1 MRERT
6 TPATPLLNE
15 FVALLQ
21 AHREVVGQERV
32 FVRLAMLTLGSLLAL
47 GRHTI
52 TQLLVALGRG
62 RDDWSAWYRL
72 FNVPRVAI
80 ARMQAVLG
88 DQVARHLPA
97 DGVFPVVLDATQ
109 LPRSSRRFPGGG
121 WIRAPRSPAWK
132 PGLHGGQRWEGL
144 SALLP
149 RSAAGDSRTVPLR
162 VDLLRSAK
170 SQPCGE
176 VPVRTEGAAGVD
188 LLAWLR
194 ARLDALGRTAQR
206 ILVIADGV
214 YSTAPVIANLPAQ
227 TVLLARCAKNRAL
240 YALPGPRP
248 AGTRGRKPRYGERGP
263 APQQALR
270 ARDGWK
276 RCPLTVR
283 GRQIQLT
290 VRASGPW
297 LVKTAPEPP
306 LWVLVVKAVER
317 GAGRRRRQRDPSYLV
332 VSAVPTERG
341 EWVLPLPVADLLAW
355 AWQRWEVEVMHR
367 ELKSGFGLGE
377 QQAWSPTAAQTVV
390 PWVVWTY
397 ALLVLTGYRAWGFGP
412 GPVPDLGRWWTARRW
427 SLGRLGQ
434 GMRQELWQQAEFQPL
449 WSRSP
454 DAWAEMTGWIAA
466 QTNAAL
472 GCRRL

>member
-1 MRERT
+1 
-6 TPATPLLNE
+6 
-15 FVALLQ
+15 
-21 AHREVVGQERV
+21 
-32 FVRLAMLTLGSLLAL
+32 
-47 GRHTI
+47 
-52 TQLLVALGRG
+52 
-62 RDDWSAWYRL
+62 
-72 FNVPRVAI
+72 VAI
-80 ARMQAVLG
+80 ARMQAVLVE
-88 DQVARHLPA
+88 QVASHLPA
-97 DGVFPVVLDATQ
+97 AGVFPVVLDATQ
-109 LPRSSRRFPGGG
+109 LPRSSRRFPGSG

-162 VDLLRSAK
+162 FDLLRSAK
-170 SQPCGE
+170 SQPCGD
-176 VPVRTEGAAGVD
+176 VPVRTEGALGVE

-194 ARLDALGRTAQR
+194 ERLDALGRTAQR

-214 YSTAPVIANLPAQ
+214 YSTAPVIAKLPAQ

-248 AGTRGRKPRYGERGP
+248 DGTRGRTRLYGERGP
-263 APQQALR
+263 TPQQALH

-276 RCPLTVR
+276 RRPITVR
-283 GRQIQLT
+283 GRRLRLT
-290 VRASGPW
+290 VRVSGPW
-297 LVKTAPEPP
+297 LVKTAPHHP
-306 LWVLVVKAVER
+306 LWLLVVKGVER
-317 GAGRRRRQRDPSYLV
+317 GAGRQRRRREPSYLV
-332 VSAVPTERG
+332 VSAVPTDRG
-341 EWVLPLPVADLLAW
+341 TWALPCPLEEVLAW

-377 QQAWSPTAAQTVV
+377 QQAWSPPAAQTVV

-427 SLGRLGQ
+427 SLGRLSQ
-434 GMRQELWQQAEFQPL
+434 GIRQELWQQADFRPI

-454 DAWAEMTGWIAA
+454 DAWAEMTGWITA

-472 GCRRL
+472 GVRRL